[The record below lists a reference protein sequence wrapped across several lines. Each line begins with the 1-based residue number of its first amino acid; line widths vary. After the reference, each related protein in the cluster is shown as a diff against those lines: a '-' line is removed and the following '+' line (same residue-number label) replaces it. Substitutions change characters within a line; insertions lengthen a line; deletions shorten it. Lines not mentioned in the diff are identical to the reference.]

1 MPPTFTMIK
10 PDERRFEKPCEVV
23 MFIFAEELTVR
34 STNSDNTLIRIVVD
48 FGPAGGILMNMDD
61 PDLQKDLGADVF
73 SNLVLCELEYCPRFF
88 ACNSNPIE
96 LVDMND
102 EVRTVSL
109 KTKVDTFE
117 RKVFVP
123 LPE

>member
-1 MPPTFTMIK
+1 
-10 PDERRFEKPCEVV
+10 
-23 MFIFAEELTVR
+23 
-34 STNSDNTLIRIVVD
+34 
-48 FGPAGGILMNMDD
+48 MNMDV
-61 PDLQKDLGADVF
+61 PDLQKDLDADVF
-73 SNLVLCELEYCPRFF
+73 SNLVPCEHAYCPKFF
-88 ACNSNPIE
+88 ACSSNPIE

>member
-1 MPPTFTMIK
+1 MPPIFTIIK
-10 PDERRFEKPCEVV
+10 PDEGIFEKPCEVV
-23 MFIFAEELTVR
+23 MFIFAEALILR
-34 STNSDNTLIRIVVD
+34 STNSDNTLIRIAVD
-48 FGPAGGILMNMDD
+48 FGPVGGILMNKDD

-73 SNLVLCELEYCPRFF
+73 STLVLCEHEYCPRFF
-88 ACNSNPIE
+88 ACSSNPIE

-117 RKVFVP
+117 RNVFVA